1 MRLRLQGPEKL
12 AGSLEE
18 TWRRDNGSQEALVLG
33 PEGLRGW
40 MVIPHRAKGR
50 VAGLQSPDAGLGLEL
65 GCTVHPVSIRS
76 PLALLLACL
85 APSSSQA
92 SSLSKSLESRVL
104 QLL

>member
-1 MRLRLQGPEKL
+1 MLR
-12 AGSLEE
+12 
-18 TWRRDNGSQEALVLG
+18 

-40 MVIPHRAKGR
+40 MEGGHSSQSKPKDGKGEE
-50 VAGLQSPDAGLGLEL
+50 PDAGLGSEL
-65 GCTVHPVSIRS
+65 GCTVHPVSTRP
-76 PLALLLACL
+76 PLALPLASQ